1 MEIIVAQYAARK
13 KDRDDSPYEDQVVK
27 IFRCSKV
34 VKGGRNFSF
43 AALVVVGN
51 RAGEVGYGY
60 GKANEVPPSVE
71 KAIKEARRTV
81 NKVNLNGSTVP
92 HQVIGRFG
100 ATKIVLVPADPGT
113 GVIAGSSARPVLE
126 LAGVHDVLTKVYGST
141 NPKNVVKATMNALK
155 SLRSREEIEKL
166 RGVTI
171 STS

>member
-1 MEIIVAQYAARK
+1 MAQAARNL
-13 KDRDDSPYEDQVVK
+13 EDNNNPMEEHVVK

-51 RAGEVGYGY
+51 RNGQVGFGY

-71 KAIKEARRTV
+71 KAIKEAR
-81 NKVNLNGSTVP
+81 KSMEAVNLKGSTIP
-92 HQVIGRFG
+92 HQITGRFG
-100 ATKIVLVPADPGT
+100 ATRITLVPADPGT
-113 GVIAGSSARPVLE
+113 GVIAGGSARAILE
-126 LAGVHDVLTKVYGST
+126 LAGVHDVLTKINGST
-141 NPKNVVKATMNALK
+141 NPKNVVKATMNALL

-171 STS
+171 SAS

>member
-1 MEIIVAQYAARK
+1 MAQAARNL
-13 KDRDDSPYEDQVVK
+13 EDNSIPMEEHVVK

-51 RAGEVGYGY
+51 RNGQVGFGY

-71 KAIKEARRTV
+71 KAIKEA
-81 NKVNLNGSTVP
+81 KKSMEAVNLRGSTIP
-92 HQVIGRFG
+92 HQISGRFG
-100 ATKIVLVPADPGT
+100 ATRITLVPADPGT
-113 GVIAGSSARPVLE
+113 GVIAGGSARAVLE
-126 LAGVHDVLTKVYGST
+126 LAGVHDVLTKIYGST
-141 NPKNVVKATMNALK
+141 NPKNVVKATMNALL

-171 STS
+171 SAS